1 MNKKKPFFIA
11 EISAN
16 HCGNFNHAKK
26 LIRCAKINGADAVK
40 LQTYTPD
47 TMTIKSKKKYFQ
59 IKKGLWKGYQLWDL
73 YDKAQTPLVWHR
85 NLFKYAKKLGIKI
98 FSTPFDETAVD
109 FLERLNCPFY
119 KVASFEMTD
128 LPLIKKIAKTK
139 KPMIISTGMANLKEI
154 STTFKFAKKN
164 GARDISLLYCVSN
177 YPSKVEDFN
186 LNNIQILKDK
196 FKCKIGFSDHSN
208 DSKVAM
214 AAVAAGAEIVEK
226 HIALDNQKKGLDIKF
241 SLKGKQIKE
250 FREDIN
256 LAYNLLGEKSFHRN
270 VTENKS
276 KIFRRSI
283 FAVKDIKKGEKFSF
297 TNIRRIRP
305 GFGLEP
311 AYFNKLINRKS
322 PYNFNE
328 GEPLKKSLIKKLNL

>member
-1 MNKKKPFFIA
+1 M
-11 EISAN
+11 
-16 HCGNFNHAKK
+16 
-26 LIRCAKINGADAVK
+26 
-40 LQTYTPD
+40 
-47 TMTIKSKKKYFQ
+47 
-59 IKKGLWKGYQLWDL
+59 
-73 YDKAQTPLVWHR
+73 
-85 NLFKYAKKLGIKI
+85 
-98 FSTPFDETAVD
+98 
-109 FLERLNCPFY
+109 
-119 KVASFEMTD
+119 
-128 LPLIKKIAKTK
+128 
-139 KPMIISTGMANLKEI
+139 
-154 STTFKFAKKN
+154 
-164 GARDISLLYCVSN
+164 
-177 YPSKVEDFN
+177 
-186 LNNIQILKDK
+186 
-196 FKCKIGFSDHSN
+196 
-208 DSKVAM
+208 
-214 AAVAAGAEIVEK
+214 
-226 HIALDNQKKGLDIKF
+226 DIKF

>member
-47 TMTIKSKKKYFQ
+47 TMTIKSKKYFQ

-109 FLERLNCPFY
+109 FLEKLNCPFY

-226 HIALDNQKKGLDIKF
+226 HIALDNQKKVWILNF
-241 SLKGKQIKE
+241 HLKEKQIKE

-256 LAYNLLGEKSFHRN
+256 LAYNLLEKSFHRN

-328 GEPLKKSLIKKLNL
+328 GEPLKKSLIKS